1 MTITER
7 AGNGTETLRDC
18 LARWPSGVAV
28 VTTLDRNGA
37 RRGFTA
43 TAFSSLSSSPPLV
56 LVCLDRS
63 ADCHPVFHAAEAMAV
78 HLLRDDQAQLATR
91 FASKAVDKYAGL
103 PSTPGLGQVPLLGG
117 VLARLECELVNRLDG
132 GDHVILVG
140 LVRRSEVFSGQ
151 PLVYCGRAFRSLPPE
166 ESPA

>member
-1 MTITER
+1 MTITELES
-7 AGNGTETLRDC
+7 ATLRDC

-28 VTTLDRNGA
+28 VTTLDQSGA

-63 ADCHPVFHAAEAMAV
+63 ADCHPAFDGAEAMAV
-78 HLLRDDQAQLATR
+78 HLLRDDQAQLAAR
-91 FASKAVDKYAGL
+91 FATKAVDKYGGL
-103 PSTPGLGQVPLLGG
+103 ASTPGLGRVPLLDG
-117 VLARLECELVNRLDG
+117 VLGRLECELVNRFDG

-140 LVRRSEVFSGQ
+140 LVRRCEVFPGE
-151 PLVYCGRAFRSLPPE
+151 PLVYCGRVFRSLPPE